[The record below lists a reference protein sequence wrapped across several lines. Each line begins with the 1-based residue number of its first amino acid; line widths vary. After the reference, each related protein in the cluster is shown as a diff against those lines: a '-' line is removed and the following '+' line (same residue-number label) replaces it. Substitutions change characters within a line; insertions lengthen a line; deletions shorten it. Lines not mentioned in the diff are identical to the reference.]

1 MDHMARQQDTSA
13 PGPELHTPPDARP
26 TGVVGIVGKKLDSGT
41 GRRSR
46 WDAWRPSVAIA
57 MQPDLEVARYDLL
70 HLPGDAQLAGIVA
83 RDVAQVSPDTR
94 VVRRELPIDDPW
106 DLEEVYAALFDFA
119 VERAVDPDA
128 EDLLVHMSTGTHI
141 WQICLFL
148 MVEAR
153 LLPGALLQMRPPTH
167 DEGVEGGHARVD
179 LDLARYDR
187 IARRFEEQRSA
198 ATSVLKAGIA
208 TRSAAFNA
216 VVDELERV
224 AEGSREPILLLGPT
238 GAGKSQLARQLYELK
253 RTRHELAGAFVEVN
267 CATLRGDAA
276 SSALFGHTRG
286 AFTGAESAR
295 EGLLRSADGGL
306 LFLDEIGE
314 LGLDEQAMLLRAIE
328 EGTFLPVGSDAPVT
342 SRFQLVCGT
351 NRDLALEVVEG
362 RFRDDLLARIDLWTF
377 RLPSLVERLEDL
389 EPNVDHALEVESRR
403 RGEKVAF
410 NAEARARYLDF
421 ATSAPARWTR
431 NFRDLNGSVAR
442 MATLAR
448 AGRIDRAVVDA
459 EITRLERTWSPPA
472 RAASP
477 HAAVDPREAPTPRV
491 DAALGERAAD
501 LDLFD
506 RLQLEQVLEVCA
518 RSASLSEAG
527 RALFDRSRTRKSSSN
542 DADRLRKYLTRLGVV
557 PREVRANAR

>member
-1 MDHMARQQDTSA
+1 MDRQQDRMAPRSA
-13 PGPELHTPPDARP
+13 PPAPRP
-26 TGVVGIVGKKLDSGT
+26 QSLVGMVGRKLDAGT
-41 GRRSR
+41 NRRSR
-46 WDAWRPSVAIA
+46 WDSWRPSVAVA
-57 MQPDLEVARYDLL
+57 MQPDLELARYDLL

-83 RDVAQVSPDTR
+83 RDVAQVSPGTR
-94 VVRRELPIDDPW
+94 VVRHELAIDDPW
-106 DLEEVYAALFDFA
+106 DLEQVYAALFDFA
-119 VERAVDPDA
+119 AERQVDPEA
-128 EDLLVHMSTGTHI
+128 EELLVQMSTGTHI

-148 MVEAR
+148 MVETR
-153 LLPGALLQMRPPTH
+153 MLPGDLLQMRPPTR
-167 DEGVEGGHARVD
+167 DEGVEGGYARVD

-208 TRSAAFNA
+208 TKSAAFNA
-216 VVDELERV
+216 LVDELERV

-253 RTRHELAGAFVEVN
+253 RARHELAGSFVEVN

-286 AFTGAESAR
+286 AFTGADAAR

-377 RLPSLVERLEDL
+377 RLPSLTERLEDV
-389 EPNVDHALEVESRR
+389 EPNVEHALEAESRR
-403 RGEKVAF
+403 RGGKVSF
-410 NAEARARYLDF
+410 NTEARASYLAF
-421 ATSAPARWTR
+421 ATSPSARWTR

-448 AGRIDRAVVDA
+448 AGRIDGSVVEA
-459 EITRLERTWSPPA
+459 EIARLERTWSP
-472 RAASP
+472 AANATSAG
-477 HAAVDPREAPTPRV
+477 AAADPREAPTPRV
-491 DAALGERAAD
+491 DAALGERAGE

-518 RSASLSEAG
+518 RCGSLSEAG
-527 RALFDRSRTRKSSSN
+527 RALFDRSRRRKASSN
-542 DADRLRKYLTRLGVV
+542 DADRLRKYLVRLGVV
-557 PREVRANAR
+557 PREVVGG